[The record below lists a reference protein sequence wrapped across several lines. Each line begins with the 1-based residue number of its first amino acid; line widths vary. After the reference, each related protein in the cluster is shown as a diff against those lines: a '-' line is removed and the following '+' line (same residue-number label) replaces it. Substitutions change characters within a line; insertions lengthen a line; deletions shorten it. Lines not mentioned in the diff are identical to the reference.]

1 MGRELVTALGMV
13 DPEEAPPPAKP
24 MPARALIILFEG
36 VVKLSLVYPAT
47 TGRNF
52 EEIKRVL
59 KSLQLTQNN
68 GLATPVN
75 WRPGDKVVVTPAYEA
90 KNDGKDPS
98 TVEGYE
104 QVALP
109 SEKPYLRM
117 VSDPSA

>member
-1 MGRELVTALGMV
+1 MGAKLIGVSCDSVESHVEWAKDVVAKAGVPGEDLAFPIIADPDRKLVTFFGMV

-59 KSLQLTQNN
+59 
-68 GLATPVN
+68 
-75 WRPGDKVVVTPAYEA
+75 
-90 KNDGKDPS
+90 
-98 TVEGYE
+98 
-104 QVALP
+104 
-109 SEKPYLRM
+109 
-117 VSDPSA
+117 